1 MSAVKR
7 QFSTIDA
14 KRLVSCFQSDR
25 VDAIRRSV
33 SLSILQ
39 YSITPSLRSAGVEH
53 EDEPEHEH
61 DATK

>member
-1 MSAVKR
+1 MSAIKR

-14 KRLVSCFQSDR
+14 KRLVSCFNPPEWTQFDDR
-25 VDAIRRSV
+25 SAF
-33 SLSILQ
+33 Q
-39 YSITPSLRSAGVEH
+39 YSSTPLLRSAGVEH